1 MEFFRV
7 YGRVIGLL
15 HAERGLAIMLALTNV
30 AVAALQFYEP
40 VLFGKVVDLLAT
52 AKDKTT
58 EMLWSDARHLL
69 GLWAVVGIGG
79 IVANIVVSLQADRM
93 AHRRRL
99 GAMANFF
106 EHVLLLPFSFH
117 SSQHSG
123 RLIKVMLTGVDDLF
137 AIWLSFF
144 RENLATF
151 VALFIMLPL
160 SLLMNWR
167 LGVLLVVLL
176 PSIRSTRGRVAAITG
191 ACLFVLA
198 IGLSRLYLGVHWATD
213 VIGGWVI
220 GFAWLYLCLTVRR
233 VWRRRASTPVV
244 DQVSAATDPGAPAP

>member
-15 HAERGLAIMLALTNV
+15 RAERGLAIMLALTNV
-30 AVAALQFYEP
+30 AVAALQFYEA

-52 AKDKTT
+52 AKDKST
-58 EMLWSDARHLL
+58 ELLWGDARHLL
-69 GLWAVVGIGG
+69 GLWAVVGLGG

-167 LGVLLVVLL
+167 LGVLLVVLILFFAAANIFVVSRTDRLQHQVEPPPSPPPTPPHHPFSNINLFPRFL
-176 PSIRSTRGRVAAITG
+176 P
-191 ACLFVLA
+191 
-198 IGLSRLYLGVHWATD
+198 
-213 VIGGWVI
+213 
-220 GFAWLYLCLTVRR
+220 LTHE
-233 VWRRRASTPVV
+233 T
-244 DQVSAATDPGAPAP
+244 